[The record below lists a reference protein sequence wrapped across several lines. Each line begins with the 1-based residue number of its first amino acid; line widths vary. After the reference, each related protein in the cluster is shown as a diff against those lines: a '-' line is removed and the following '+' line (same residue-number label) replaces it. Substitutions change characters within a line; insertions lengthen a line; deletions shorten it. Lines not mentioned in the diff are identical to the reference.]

1 MNDHSRGPSEKS
13 STKPQRAT
21 GKKRSLSKMPG
32 VTGYQIARAV
42 LLENARLHADPTSDA
57 FRHNLN
63 AALYQLAEAVE
74 ADAREIKAQ
83 LSRIDALLTARRDR
97 R

>member
-1 MNDHSRGPSEKS
+1 M
-13 STKPQRAT
+13 
-21 GKKRSLSKMPG
+21 KRSRLKPTN
-32 VTGYQIARAV
+32 VTGYQIAKAL
-42 LLENARLHADPTSDA
+42 LLENARLYAGHTSDP

-63 AALYQLAEAVE
+63 AALYQLAETVE

-83 LSRIDALLTARRDR
+83 LSRIEELLIARRDR

>member
-1 MNDHSRGPSEKS
+1 M
-13 STKPQRAT
+13 
-21 GKKRSLSKMPG
+21 
-32 VTGYQIARAV
+32 TGYQIAKAL
-42 LLENARLHADPTSDA
+42 LLENARLHADHTSDP

-74 ADAREIKAQ
+74 ADAREIKTQ
-83 LSRIDALLTARRDR
+83 ISRIEELLIARRER